1 MIGSPEAIHFDGL
14 SAMLRLGPNVWEV
27 IVATSG

>member
-1 MIGSPEAIHFDGL
+1 
-14 SAMLRLGPNVWEV
+14 MLRLGPNVREV